1 MAVIR
6 VTHAAKQ
13 IRDLRSV
20 LHHRPK
26 KTASLV
32 RKAALI
38 CIIRKP
44 GCTYASDRN
53 PDALMHPSGIR
64 MHLRIRM
71 DFLNCIYVLLF

>member
-1 MAVIR
+1 M
-6 VTHAAKQ
+6 
-13 IRDLRSV
+13 
-20 LHHRPK
+20 HHRPK

-44 GCTYASDRN
+44 RMHLHIRPESGCTYAYTWN